1 MTAAFPVNPSC
12 GCFDGAFRTAAAPRM
27 YLALLF
33 LFCVGLFPEA
43 DAFDRSPGRVRC
55 RFRLAELSED
65 LRSAVLE
72 VRVNGDLVFLKR
84 NGLAEGDLISFFYAP
99 GDEIAIRA
107 LLPPP
112 ETRKEASYL
121 TGFSLFR
128 IFSGKPR
135 ILLSRVSAGMF
146 ALTDF
151 FQTPMSSGKSFLRW
165 EPYYPEGEYRVTLL
179 KSYIAPDD
187 AVRCGAVADSRSFP
201 ERLPDALAD
210 LLLRGRGKKV
220 PAAEEKVEKVEKEE
234 RKEDAAAEA
243 FPSVTYPALKE
254 RMYSEGRHFLRSFW
268 EKLDHRVMVFQNGKK
283 VFDTDTLGKARRPQG
298 NSAVWGGGV
307 SFSIRWKPGDMLSI
321 RFSDANRVL
330 PDTLIFSRSSD
341 GPFGIS
347 MLNGEIHGGGSSCS
361 GVVFKLEYR
370 KD

>member
-1 MTAAFPVNPSC
+1 MTAAFPVKSSC

-99 GDEIAIRA
+99 GDEISIRA

-112 ETRKEASYL
+112 PPPERKKEAPWFS
-121 TGFSLFR
+121 GFSLSR

-151 FQTPMSSGKSFLRW
+151 FQTPMSSGESFLRW
-165 EPYYPEGEYRVTLL
+165 EPYYPPGEYRVSLL
-179 KSYIAPDD
+179 RSYIAPDD
-187 AVRCGAVADSRSFP
+187 AVRCGAVADTRSFP
-201 ERLPDALAD
+201 ERFPDTLAD
-210 LLLRGRGKKV
+210 LLRSRGKDV
-220 PAAEEKVEKVEKEE
+220 SASSSAGERREEEGAAGTFSRVV
-234 RKEDAAAEA
+234 
-243 FPSVTYPALKE
+243 YPALKE
-254 RMYSEGRHFLRSFW
+254 RVYSEGRHFLRSFW
-268 EKLDHRVMVFQNGKK
+268 EKLDHRIVVYQNGRP
-283 VFDTDTLGKARRPQG
+283 VFDTKSLGSNRQG
-298 NSAVWGGGV
+298 NSADWGNA
-307 SFSIRWKPGDMLSI
+307 SFTLRWEPGDLLCV
-321 RFSDANRVL
+321 RFADSNRIL
-330 PDTLIFSRSSD
+330 PETLIFSRSSD

-347 MLNGEIHGGGSSCS
+347 MLNGEIRGGDSSRS
-361 GVVFKLEYR
+361 NVVFKLENR

>member
-1 MTAAFPVNPSC
+1 MTSC
-12 GCFDGAFRTAAAPRM
+12 SAAAAARM

-33 LFCVGLFPEA
+33 LCCAGLFPEA
-43 DAFDRSPGRVRC
+43 EAFDRSPGRVRC
-55 RFRLAELSED
+55 RFRLAGLSED

-121 TGFSLFR
+121 SGFSLFR

-210 LLLRGRGKKV
+210 LLRSREKKV
-220 PAAEEKVEKVEKEE
+220 PAAEEKEE
-234 RKEDAAAEA
+234 RKADAAAEA
-243 FPSVTYPALKE
+243 FPSVVYPVLKE
-254 RMYSEGRHFLRSFW
+254 RVYSEGRHFLRSFW

-347 MLNGEIHGGGSSCS
+347 MLNGEIHGGESSCS